1 MLLRCE
7 ACQAPLKAGSLDA
20 RLGIATC
27 PSCGAVMRLD
37 GGRPASLPVPQPPR
51 FTAEPGIDLQVT
63 WPWSRTKGAIL
74 LGFSVF
80 WDAALILFV
89 VVGAERGLLAFLP
102 FLSLHILAGLYIFY
116 MGLAHL
122 LNHSRLSMDNGLL
135 RVQHRPL
142 WWPGQTN
149 LETSAIDQLYVMER
163 VHNSK
168 NSRSYS
174 YELMALRTDGIATS
188 VVRNLESV
196 EEGRFLEQQIESR
209 LGITNRP
216 VAGEHPA

>member
-7 ACQAPLKAGSLDA
+7 SCQSPLKASHVDV

-27 PSCGAVMRLD
+27 PSCGAVMRLE
-37 GGRPASLPVPQPPR
+37 GSRPTSLPVPQPR
-51 FTAEPGIDLQVT
+51 RLTVDAGIDLVVS
-63 WPWSRTKGAIL
+63 WPWSRTKGAIF

-80 WDAALILFV
+80 WDAALAMFV
-89 VVGAERGLLAFLP
+89 VVEANQGMVKFLP

-122 LNHSRLSMDNGLL
+122 LNQSLLSLSNGILS
-135 RVQHRPL
+135 VQHRPL
-142 WWPGQTN
+142 WWPGQTS
-149 LETSAIDQLYVMER
+149 LETASIDQLYVVER
-163 VHNSK
+163 VHNGK

-174 YELMALRTDGIATS
+174 YELMARRTDGIATS

-196 EEGRFLEQQIESR
+196 EEARFLEQQLESR
-209 LGITNRP
+209 LDISNRP
-216 VAGEHPA
+216 VEGEYRA